1 MFFILRNIIFLCLF
15 CTAMS
20 GFSQHA
26 KFNQSNSGFKE
37 FKFIKDPDKLD
48 NNTNHIIRTLA
59 DDKKKPIDNVSFSFF
74 YTINTQLEQSDTAES
89 LGYISFKGFVITG
102 NVKYMGFP
110 VSDVLIPSHAS
121 VGIKTVNASN
131 NTINNIELENIPL
144 EDPITNPPFSI
155 SDSVI
160 SDNCKIEVSVKKFH
174 FNNEAIILFD
184 NKISAINTY
193 YMNDSILEN
202 AEIKLKKID
211 PGNLDLIPL
220 YNIWIEELDEIND
233 KLKNQDLANE
243 LQLELYDPIRFVY
256 RLNSLTLET
265 DNLHSRLKN
274 DLEQMEIIYYE
285 KAKDLLR
292 KNKQEEAEEYL
303 KRSLQFNTKYI
314 PSHYEMAK
322 LHLRRDNPDKAV
334 NIINMIHMSIDIDDA
349 EHKMLSELGDN
360 IIQHYLIVAEN
371 FILQNKANEAL
382 DALNKAEDF
391 CNKTPRVN
399 CHKDIEDLVSRA
411 KYGIYKS
418 YLQIAEKAMEIVSFD
433 FAERYI
439 LKASEYQQNNKEV
452 DSDAEI
458 KNLYGKL
465 IYQCTEKG
473 FEALSVPDFNNA
485 QNYFDHAWRLCNSLQ
500 GFKCSHRLIDG
511 INSAN
516 HGIAMEYD
524 RREEEKTHSE
534 VEDEQNKVE
543 AKDPEKL
550 KKEFDQDDHNRLIA
564 EGEILLEANQGIDAF
579 EKFNTA
585 KKIEQKFN
593 MAPVA
598 NLDVL
603 ISLSAKPVILHDL
616 KKSEFLIW
624 KNNIVEAKEILSKA
638 INYQK
643 KFNLT
648 EDSDINRALD
658 NLQKK
663 IDKQICFNAEA
674 EYRNTC
680 LKALRLIRRSNI
692 KSAEN
697 SLYKTNKIKT
707 NNSLCNFTDDIVN
720 QIKQKYEPFFNYQK
734 HLDFARSSAK
744 GHKYE
749 DAIEYF
755 QKSFNNYSDG
765 QMDTT
770 GLDFPSFTDFIIS
783 YNDPGFS
790 FYACDYLLDKS
801 DYENSFLLLKD
812 LRRLNF
818 PAKETKEIQI
828 KLGKILAEV
837 NMRNDSDSIEKIK
850 EYTFGDRWYQNFR
863 KAYSST
869 WNKLVE

>member
-1 MFFILRNIIFLCLF
+1 MP
-15 CTAMS
+15 
-20 GFSQHA
+20 GFSQYA

-59 DDKKKPIDNVSFSFF
+59 DDEKKPIDNVSFSFF
-74 YTINTQLEQSDTAES
+74 YTITTQLEQSDTAES

-110 VSDVLIPSHAS
+110 VSDILIPSHAS
-121 VGIKTVNASN
+121 VVIKINNTSN
-131 NTINNIELENIPL
+131 NTINNIDLENIPL

-160 SDNCKIEVSVKKFH
+160 SDDCKIEVSVRKFH

-184 NKISAINTY
+184 NKISTINTY
-193 YMNDSILEN
+193 YMNDSILKN
-202 AEIKLKKID
+202 AEIKLKKIN
-211 PGNLDLIPL
+211 PGDLDLIPL

-233 KLKNQDLANE
+233 KLNNQDLANE

-303 KRSLQFNTKYI
+303 KRSLQFNTKYF

-322 LHLRRDNPDKAV
+322 LHLRRGNPDKAV
-334 NIINMIHMSIDIDDA
+334 NIINMIHMSIDINDA

-360 IIQHYLIVAEN
+360 IIQQYLIVAEN

-391 CNKTPRVN
+391 CKKTPGVN
-399 CHKDIEDLVSRA
+399 CPNDIEDLVSRA

-418 YLQIAEKAMEIVSFD
+418 YLQVAEKAMEIVSFD

-439 LKASEYQQNNKEV
+439 LKASEYQQNNKEI

-500 GFKCSHRLIDG
+500 GFKCSQRLIDG

-516 HGIAMEYD
+516 HGIAMEYESIKND
-524 RREEEKTHSE
+524 DYINNETETYIPKNTDNTSKASKQELKLNDHS
-534 VEDEQNKVE
+534 
-543 AKDPEKL
+543 
-550 KKEFDQDDHNRLIA
+550 RLIA
-564 EGEILLEANQGIDAF
+564 EGEILAEAQHTIDAF
-579 EKFNTA
+579 DKFYEAKKLEKKFNLPSSN
-585 KKIEQKFN
+585 K
-593 MAPVA
+593 
-598 NLDVL
+598 LDTL
-603 ISLSAKPVILHDL
+603 LSLAAKPVILSDL
-616 KKSEFLIW
+616 KKSDFLIW
-624 KNNIVEAKEILSKA
+624 KNKIAEASEIYNKA
-638 INYQK
+638 IDDQK
-643 KFNLT
+643 KFNLIN
-648 EDSDINRALD
+648 DSEINTTLIK
-658 NLQKK
+658 LQKNIEEK
-663 IDKQICFNAEA
+663 KCFNAEA

-680 LKALRLIRRSNI
+680 LKALRQIRRSRIKEAESALEKANNI
-692 KSAEN
+692 KE
-697 SLYKTNKIKT
+697 
-707 NNSLCNFTDDIVN
+707 NNSACYFTDDNAN
-720 QIKQKYEPFFNYQK
+720 QIKKKFSTYFEYQK
-734 HLDFARSSAK
+734 HMDLARAQARD
-744 GHKYE
+744 HKYKKAL
-749 DAIEYF
+749 DHY
-755 QKSFNNYSDG
+755 QKAFNNYSIGDL
-765 QMDTT
+765 DTI
-770 GLDFPSFTDFIIS
+770 GLSFPNPDEFIIG
-783 YNDPGFS
+783 YDDPEFS
-790 FYACDYLLDKS
+790 FYACGYLMDKS

-828 KLGKILAEV
+828 KLGKILSEV
-837 NMRNDSDSIEKIK
+837 DMRNDSDSIEKIK
-850 EYTFGDRWYQNFR
+850 EYTLGDKWYQYFR
-863 KAYSST
+863 RAYLGT
-869 WNKLVE
+869 WE